1 MFKAAGAGAIL
12 AALPSVAGAQSA
24 GTSTTG
30 GTGTGPLPAA
40 PLTGRAPYQEFP
52 FYPQVSGTYTPER
65 LQDIM
70 NVAQTAEHLATTLVN
85 AAIQNASKIG
95 LTGLVLQVIQAA
107 LAEEVYH
114 VQFLAS
120 MGATP
125 LTDTFTVPD
134 PKILTDFTTFF
145 RNLEVLETIC
155 NAAYLTATREFAEL
169 GQPLLAKFAYQA
181 GSVEAEHRVLARAA
195 LALQG
200 NSLYVPPN
208 NKAFETDYFLYMRDV
223 VAALTGLG
231 FIGGSGTSVAF
242 PGTTSALANAGA
254 VASLVVQKLPNN
266 APVSST
272 AANTLTGER
281 GNTP

>member
-1 MFKAAGAGAIL
+1 M
-12 AALPSVAGAQSA
+12 
-24 GTSTTG
+24 
-30 GTGTGPLPAA
+30 
-40 PLTGRAPYQEFP
+40 EFP

-65 LQDIM
+65 LQDIVNIALTM
-70 NVAQTAEHLATTLVN
+70 EHLATTLVN
-85 AAIQNASKIG
+85 AAVQNASKIG
-95 LTGLVLQVIQAA
+95 LSGLVLQVIQAT

-145 RNLEVLETIC
+145 RNMEVLETIC
-155 NAAYLTATREFAEL
+155 NAAYLTANREFAEL

-200 NSLYVPPN
+200 NTAYVPPN
-208 NKAFETDYFLYMRDV
+208 NKAFETDYFLYMRD
-223 VAALTGLG
+223 AAAAVKGLG
-231 FIGGSGTSVAF
+231 FIGGAGTTVTF

-254 VASLVVQKLPNN
+254 MAAAVIQKLPNN